1 MSISDKLAAIA
12 ANVPAVY
19 AAGAAA
25 GKRAAALESD
35 AQIVSVLIE
44 AYGARAALK
53 KFTQI
58 NADSGDLTELADR
71 FFQAAAKSVSGTYTS
86 EFYRYSVNPTPA
98 GTKLDANAGL
108 ICTPS
113 TIAAPGTDDYAD
125 LPLFACFDVN
135 YTIDAGTSR

>member
-53 KFTQI
+53 NLRRSTR
-58 NADSGDLTELADR
+58 T
-71 FFQAAAKSVSGTYTS
+71 AA
-86 EFYRYSVNPTPA
+86 
-98 GTKLDANAGL
+98 
-108 ICTPS
+108 I
-113 TIAAPGTDDYAD
+113 
-125 LPLFACFDVN
+125 
-135 YTIDAGTSR
+135 

>member
-71 FFQAAAKSVSGTYTS
+71 FFTAAAKSVSGTYTL
-86 EFYRYSVNPTPA
+86 YLTQNPQKYWRR
-98 GTKLDANAGL
+98 GR
-108 ICTPS
+108 CT
-113 TIAAPGTDDYAD
+113 APWRC
-125 LPLFACFDVN
+125 L
-135 YTIDAGTSR
+135 